1 VQVQTETTQLSQNV
15 SLLLYQA
22 FGYSDQKSD
31 SDKLLKNVKRKQQQ
45 QKTQFL
51 TYELHKSMWIRFDP
65 WAVD

>member
-1 VQVQTETTQLSQNV
+1 V

-31 SDKLLKNVKRKQQQ
+31 SDKLLKNVKRKTTTTK
-45 QKTQFL
+45 KTQFL